1 MNEQLTLNI
10 DPGVSEDELK
20 DMIERS
26 TEEEQDASPSV
37 IPPPDIVAF
46 NEQRSCADI
55 HRMCKLRFVEPA
67 LGSKLIELK
76 TCKRRKDK
84 LKSTL
89 IFREEKSGVTQPKH
103 CSLIV

>member
-37 IPPPDIVAF
+37 IPPPDIVTF
-46 NEQRSCADI
+46 N
-55 HRMCKLRFVEPA
+55 
-67 LGSKLIELK
+67 
-76 TCKRRKDK
+76 
-84 LKSTL
+84 
-89 IFREEKSGVTQPKH
+89 
-103 CSLIV
+103 